1 MKKFV
6 ALFLALALCMGLAI
20 PALAADGYEEVTIEH
35 ANFFGTG
42 TMGRVTIDQAK
53 AVTSAYGLVSY
64 YEVPAQVQVT
74 VTLNENTYAQYLIG
88 VRWLDAEFTETGYS
102 APTNEEYALV
112 SPSGSLTAPTAQLS
126 AADYQANQLT
136 PGQTYTFTVQTDG
149 SDVVILDCGYSYD
162 FFLQAGIQLRYAGTS
177 AQPETHE
184 EWQARMGGEVLAVLR
199 SGLYLEFR
207 FLDQALGAL
216 QPVPDERCGVLATDG
231 VNLYYQPSAL
241 LRLYRQ
247 NPKYLNRLYLHAVFH
262 CVFRHLWMQGSRD
275 PVLWHTACDIAVENV
290 IDGLGRKSVARPL
303 TYVRRRAYE
312 ALTAGGHVAA
322 AAPAYRWLLSQTPG
336 VQKQLAREFYAD
348 DHRLWPRPG
357 QPDPPMPQVQ
367 AQAAWQK
374 IGRRMETELE
384 LHAREAGD
392 EGGNLAEAVKAA
404 NRSRSSYRDFLRR
417 FCVLREEPRLDPD
430 TFDLNFYTYGLSVYG
445 NMPLIEPVETRESK
459 KIEEIALV
467 IDTSY
472 STSGALVRS
481 FLSETYALLKQRE
494 SFFRRM
500 NLHIIQADNQVQRDH
515 LVTTEDQLIDLM
527 DHFELAGGG
536 GTDFRPAFE
545 YVTRLCE
552 EKKFQNLRGL
562 LYFTDGMGTYP
573 ARRPPYD
580 TAFLFLG
587 DRFDGAGVPPWAMK
601 VVLDEDEFV
610 PPAPAAARD
619 AQDEDVDLY
628 RELNN
633 S

>member
-1 MKKFV
+1 M
-6 ALFLALALCMGLAI
+6 A
-20 PALAADGYEEVTIEH
+20 P
-35 ANFFGTG
+35 
-42 TMGRVTIDQAK
+42 K
-53 AVTSAYGLVSY
+53 APVDFNAPFQSA
-64 YEVPAQVQVT
+64 
-74 VTLNENTYAQYLIG
+74 
-88 VRWLDAEFTETGYS
+88 R
-102 APTNEEYALV
+102 
-112 SPSGSLTAPTAQLS
+112 
-126 AADYQANQLT
+126 
-136 PGQTYTFTVQTDG
+136 
-149 SDVVILDCGYSYD
+149 
-162 FFLQAGIQLRYAGTS
+162 
-177 AQPETHE
+177 PETHE
-184 EWQARMGGEVLAVLR
+184 EWQARMGLEVLAVLR
-199 SGLYLEFR
+199 SELYLDFR

-216 QPVPDERCGVLATDG
+216 TPAPDERCGVMATDG
-231 VNLYYQPSAL
+231 RTLYYQPSAL
-241 LRLYRQ
+241 LRLYRE
-247 NPKYLNRLYLHAVFH
+247 NPKYLKRLYLH
-262 CVFRHLWMQGSRD
+262 LQGSRD
-275 PVLWHTACDIAVENV
+275 PVLWQVACDIAVENV
-290 IDGLGRKSVARPL
+290 IDGLGRKSILRPL

-312 ALTAGGHVAA
+312 ALTQGGHVAA
-322 AAPAYRWLLSQTPG
+322 AAPAYRWLLTQTPG

-357 QPDPPMPQVQ
+357 KPNQPAPSPQLQ
-367 AQAAWQK
+367 KSWQK
-374 IGRRMETELE
+374 IGRRMETELQ
-384 LHAREAGD
+384 LNDKEAGASA
-392 EGGNLAEAVKAA
+392 GNLAEAVKAA

-417 FCVLREEPRLDPD
+417 FCVLREEPHLDPD

-500 NLHIIQADNQVQRDH
+500 NLHIIQADNKVQQDH
-515 LVTTEDQLIDLM
+515 LVTTEEELIDLM

-536 GTDFRPAFE
+536 GTDFRPAFA

-573 ARRPPYD
+573 ARRPPYE

-587 DRFDGAGVPPWAMK
+587 DKFDDTNVPPWAMK
-601 VVLDEDEFV
+601 VVLDEDEFTQ
-610 PPAPAAARD
+610 PAAAPASD
-619 AQDEDVDLY
+619 LAAALEEEQDLY
-628 RELNN
+628 RDLNN